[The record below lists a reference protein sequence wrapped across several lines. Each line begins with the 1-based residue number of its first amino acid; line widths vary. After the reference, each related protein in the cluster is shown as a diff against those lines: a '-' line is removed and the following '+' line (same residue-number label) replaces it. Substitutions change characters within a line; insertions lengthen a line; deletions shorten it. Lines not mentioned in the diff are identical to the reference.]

1 MAQPVDSTHKE
12 VLADIEEQ
20 ILTACNLLQRQ
31 AAKLRDEQDA
41 IDSLSK
47 KFEGMDFS
55 SAVKLNVGGHHF
67 TTTVQTLT
75 KDPNSMLA
83 AMFSGRFEMKP
94 SKDGSFFIDRDGTY
108 FRFILNFLR
117 DGKLSLPEGA
127 TFLAEIAAEAE
138 FYQIQG
144 IMDELDHPAEAKARS
159 NVLSESTMLPFEES
173 DLLNAEHREALNDM
187 LPYSRGQWRLLFKAS
202 RDGFEAK
209 DFHSKCDKK
218 GATVTV
224 VKSGSFIF
232 GGFTSDPWPG
242 SEYMRPQAR
251 EAFLFSLVNP
261 YVLHPVKMQ
270 HVSECPHTDSEIDSF
285 NARHWNPPVPSC
297 ASFGP
302 VFGMHLRDSAVRFD
316 LKIVSNANIDRGSRS
331 HLGGWFECPEGM
343 PADRFLTGSPEFPVV
358 DYEVFGFS

>member
-1 MAQPVDSTHKE
+1 MAQPVDSTHNQ
-12 VLADIEEQ
+12 VLADVKEQ
-20 ILTACNLLQRQ
+20 ILAACDLLQLQ
-31 AAKLRDEQDA
+31 AAKLSDEQEA

-55 SAVKLNVGGHHF
+55 SAVKLNVGGHRF

-75 KDPNSMLA
+75 KDPNTMLA

-144 IMDELDHPAEAKARS
+144 ILDELDHPAEAKARS
-159 NVLSESTMLPFEES
+159 SVLSESTMLPFEDSEI
-173 DLLNAEHREALNDM
+173 LNTEHREWLNDM

-202 RDGFEAK
+202 RDGFKAE
-209 DFHSKCDKK
+209 DFHSKCDEK

-242 SEYMRPQAR
+242 SGYFRPQAR

-270 HVSECPHTDSEIDSF
+270 HVSECPHTDSEMKSF
-285 NARHWNPPVPSC
+285 C
-297 ASFGP
+297 ATQWIELPGRKWYGP
-302 VFGMHLRDSAVRFD
+302 TFGMHLRDSMLCFD
-316 LKIVSNANIDRGSRS
+316 LKIVGNANIECGSRS